1 VLIEDGEVKGELTA
15 AAFRHWQTYRRDGS
29 VSGDVID
36 IPN

>member
-1 VLIEDGEVKGELTA
+1 MIAQNEVKGELTA
-15 AAFRHWQTYRRDGS
+15 AAFRHWQEFRRSGA